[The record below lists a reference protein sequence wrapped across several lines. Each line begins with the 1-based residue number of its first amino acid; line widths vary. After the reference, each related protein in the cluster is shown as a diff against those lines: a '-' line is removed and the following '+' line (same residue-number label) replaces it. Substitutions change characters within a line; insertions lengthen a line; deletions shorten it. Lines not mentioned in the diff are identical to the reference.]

1 MQYWHFLKAE
11 ARALKPPTAQAAR
24 LSAEKMVTV
33 PRQEKDVSATLNS
46 TPSSCKSSIQIV
58 LHAIKGRVSFPLHIK
73 HYVYRM
79 YVVIGLIIDV
89 SLPVPASKH
98 HQQQVSTILQSHICK

>member
-1 MQYWHFLKAE
+1 MHVRTSVCISKSVTIQYWHFLKAE

-73 HYVYRM
+73 Q
-79 YVVIGLIIDV
+79 DV
-89 SLPVPASKH
+89 RSYWSNY
-98 HQQQVSTILQSHICK
+98 